1 MEKASSCSL
10 PDDRIGQLTMRNL
23 DITESHCKTDELR
36 ETGLLTASTS
46 TGLPQVEH
54 K

>member
-1 MEKASSCSL
+1 MEKGDSMFS

-23 DITESHCKTDELR
+23 DITDTRAKLMNYV